1 MLEAHADFLRELETT
16 AMTKSFKMVL
26 IEALQELDGW
36 HRPPT
41 LADLAE
47 RSWQVLQRRRPLLVD
62 LPESFDDTQAGRN
75 PAWQCYWRDNP
86 VNAWV
91 GGNQAAGA
99 RRYLQVRE
107 QRFEPG
113 FDIASSHLEPFAEMV
128 QELVDYRLAA
138 YEARRGSSGGGSNVV
153 PLRRQAPDRTE
164 LPYFPN
170 LRIACGHF
178 RTARADAEEHR
189 SLGAG
194 YGRLDPARHF
204 IARASGNSMNGGKQ
218 AIRDGDYLLLELV
231 SPANAGS
238 ITGSI
243 MAIERQDQTG
253 DDQYLLRVVNKQRD
267 GSYVL
272 VANNPDY
279 EDIVVTPELANEL
292 RTLAR
297 LKAVIDP
304 LELAVGESFMRED
317 IPALFGDTF
326 NPGNWNS
333 GHVVVPERQA
343 HVLLVTLNKQGKA
356 EDHRYL
362 DHWIDDHTF
371 HWQSQ
376 NATTPASKRGRE
388 IIEHEK
394 LGLSI
399 HLFVRETKLAGG
411 KAAPFQY

>member
-1 MLEAHADFLRELETT
+1 
-16 AMTKSFKMVL
+16 
-26 IEALQELDGW
+26 
-36 HRPPT
+36 
-41 LADLAE
+41 
-47 RSWQVLQRRRPLLVD
+47 
-62 LPESFDDTQAGRN
+62 
-75 PAWQCYWRDNP
+75 
-86 VNAWV
+86 
-91 GGNQAAGA
+91 
-99 RRYLQVRE
+99 
-107 QRFEPG
+107 
-113 FDIASSHLEPFAEMV
+113 
-128 QELVDYRLAA
+128 
-138 YEARRGSSGGGSNVV
+138 
-153 PLRRQAPDRTE
+153 
-164 LPYFPN
+164 
-170 LRIACGHF
+170 
-178 RTARADAEEHR
+178 
-189 SLGAG
+189 
-194 YGRLDPARHF
+194 
-204 IARASGNSMNGGKQ
+204 MNGGKHP
-218 AIRDGDYLLLELV
+218 IRDGDYLLLELV

-238 ITGSI
+238 ITGSV

-279 EDIVVTPELANEL
+279 EDIVVTPELADEL

-297 LKAVIDP
+297 FKAVIDP

-317 IPALFGDTF
+317 IPTLFGDTF

-333 GHVVVPERQA
+333 GHVVIPERQA

-388 IIEHEK
+388 IIEHER

-399 HLFVRETKLAGG
+399 HLFVRETKLTGG
-411 KAAPFQY
+411 KAAPFQYCGPVRYKEHRGSAPMSVVFEVG